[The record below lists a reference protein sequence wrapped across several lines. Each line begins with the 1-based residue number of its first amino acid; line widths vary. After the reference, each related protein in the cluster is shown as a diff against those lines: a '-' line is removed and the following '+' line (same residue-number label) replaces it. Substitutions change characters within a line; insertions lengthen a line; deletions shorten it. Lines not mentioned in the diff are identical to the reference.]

1 MRDANDIMKA
11 ILDPTGQ
18 DERDESFPN
27 APRGWSREFANE
39 RATADDLD
47 LTEEHWEVIR
57 VLQACYADEEEPPVR
72 RLADALEARFSD
84 KGGRKYI
91 FQLFPGGPIAQGCRL
106 ASLVPPSG
114 SVDNS
119 FGSVR

>member
-18 DERDESFPN
+18 NERDDSFPN
-27 APRGWSREFANE
+27 APRGWSRKVASE
-39 RATADDLD
+39 RSAADDLELSED
-47 LTEEHWEVIR
+47 HWEAIR

-72 RLADALEARFSD
+72 RISDALEARFSG
-84 KGGRKYI
+84 KGGRKYL

-106 ASLVPPSG
+106 ADLVPPPG
-114 SVDNS
+114 STDLS

>member
-1 MRDANDIMKA
+1 MREANDIMKA

-18 DERDESFPN
+18 NERDDAFPN
-27 APRGWSREFANE
+27 APKGWTRDVAGK
-39 RATADDLD
+39 RAAEEGLELNDD
-47 LTEEHWEVIR
+47 HWEVIR
-57 VLQACYADEEEPPVR
+57 VLQACYADEEDPPVR

-84 KGGRKYI
+84 KGGRRHL

-106 ASLVPPSG
+106 ASLVAPPG
-114 SVDNS
+114 SVDIS

>member
-18 DERDESFPN
+18 DERDPSFPN
-27 APRGWSREFANE
+27 APRGWSREVASE
-39 RATADDLD
+39 RAVADGLELSED
-47 LTEEHWEVIR
+47 HWEVIR
-57 VLQACYADEEEPPVR
+57 VLQACFADEEEPPVR
-72 RLADALEARFSD
+72 RIADALEARFKD
-84 KGGRKYI
+84 KGSRKFL

-106 ASLVPPSG
+106 ADLEPPAG
-114 SVDNS
+114 STDLS

>member
-18 DERDESFPN
+18 DERDPSFPN
-27 APRGWSREFANE
+27 APRGWSREVASE
-39 RATADDLD
+39 RAVADGLELSED
-47 LTEEHWEVIR
+47 HWEVIR
-57 VLQACYADEEEPPVR
+57 VLQACFADEEEPPVR
-72 RLADALEARFSD
+72 RIADALEARFKD
-84 KGGRKYI
+84 KGSRKFL

-106 ASLVPPSG
+106 ADLAPPAG
-114 SVDNS
+114 STDLS

>member
-18 DERDESFPN
+18 NERDDSFPN
-27 APRGWSREFANE
+27 APRGWSRKVASE
-39 RATADDLD
+39 RSAADDLELSED
-47 LTEEHWEVIR
+47 HWEAIR

-72 RLADALEARFSD
+72 RISDALEARFSG
-84 KGGRKYI
+84 KGGRKYL
-91 FQLFPGGPIAQGCRL
+91 FQLFPGGPIAQGCHL
-106 ASLVPPSG
+106 ADLVPPSG
-114 SVDNS
+114 STDPS

>member
-18 DERDESFPN
+18 NDRDESFPY
-27 APRGWSREFANE
+27 APREWSRKLASE
-39 RATADDLD
+39 RAAADDLE
-47 LTEEHWEVIR
+47 LTEDHWEVIR

-72 RLADALEARFSD
+72 RIADALEARFSD
-84 KGGRKYI
+84 KGGRKYL
-91 FQLFPGGPIAQGCRL
+91 FQLFPGGPIAQGCHL
-106 ASLVPPSG
+106 SDLVPPPG
-114 SVDNS
+114 SVDKS